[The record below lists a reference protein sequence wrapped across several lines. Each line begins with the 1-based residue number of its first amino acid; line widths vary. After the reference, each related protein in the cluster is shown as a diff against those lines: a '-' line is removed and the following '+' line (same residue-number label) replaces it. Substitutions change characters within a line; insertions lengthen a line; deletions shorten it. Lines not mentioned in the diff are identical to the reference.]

1 MSYVPLHWPDLVLA
15 ALLLLVNGLLS
26 VAFRLGLERTLAI
39 AAVRMVVQLGLI
51 GFVLKL
57 LFVQT
62 SVVWVMLAALVMA
75 GVAGHEV
82 WVRQSSRVGLWS
94 TLALGTGTL
103 LFVSVATSVYVLV
116 LVMGLAPWWTP
127 RFFIPIL
134 GMILG
139 NALTGVALAL
149 ETLTEGAKLERAGI
163 EARLAQGEGRYAAFE
178 RPLRRTL
185 RTAMM
190 PMINAMAVSGI
201 VSLPGMMTGQILS
214 GVDPAEAAK
223 YQVAIMFGIASATA
237 LSALIAALGGVW
249 LLTDNRHRLR
259 LDRIRPT
266 PNPV

>member
-1 MSYVPLHWPDLVLA
+1 MSYIPLYWPDLVLA

-26 VAFRLGLERTLAI
+26 VALRLGLERTLAV
-39 AAVRMVVQLGLI
+39 AAVRMVAQLGLI

-57 LFVQT
+57 LFAQT
-62 SVVWVMLAALVMA
+62 SVLWVILAALVMA

-82 WVRQSSRVGLWS
+82 WARQSNRLGLWS
-94 TLALGTGTL
+94 TLALGTSTL

-149 ETLTEGAKLERAGI
+149 ETLAEGAKLERAGI
-163 EARLAQGEGRYAAFE
+163 EARLAQGEGRYAAFQ

-201 VSLPGMMTGQILS
+201 VSLPGMMTGQILA

-223 YQVAIMFGIASATA
+223 YQIAFMFAIAGATA

-259 LDRIRPT
+259 HDRIRPT
-266 PNPV
+266 ANPV